1 MSDNVV
7 CLGTCVRPCCC
18 ICRCNKIRMTH
29 FIETI
34 LLVTILRALI
44 ELKLDQA
51 LVVRSIQLINIYLAH
66 SFKVCK
72 GAAIDVRRACHR
84 AKYKYVVKNVK
95 RSK

>member
-7 CLGTCVRPCCC
+7 CMRTRVRPCCC
-18 ICRCNKIRMTH
+18 SCRCRNKIRITH

-44 ELKLDQA
+44 GLKLDQA
-51 LVVRSIQLINIYLAH
+51 LVARSIELINLYLAH

-72 GAAIDVRRACHR
+72 GATIDVRRACHR
-84 AKYKYVVKNVK
+84 AEYKYV
-95 RSK
+95 